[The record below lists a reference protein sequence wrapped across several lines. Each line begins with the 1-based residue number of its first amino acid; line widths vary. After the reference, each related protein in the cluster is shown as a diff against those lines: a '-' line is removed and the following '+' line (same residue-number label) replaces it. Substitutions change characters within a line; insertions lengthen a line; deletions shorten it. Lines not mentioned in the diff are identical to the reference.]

1 MSTKRKFTAKIAP
14 PVIKQSAKK
23 PLKANINEADTAV
36 SAPGISKTGEGPNE
50 EVIEISSDS
59 GSSEYDFTD
68 EEEQSKGEPLV
79 ASNGVA
85 HHEEMAPE
93 EDSSRKAHPIPGE
106 NGDVDMDIP
115 SPNQPTDGD
124 SDQEPAAPTFGDLV
138 RVNETIDVPAALQA
152 QQSTVLTAPGR
163 VLAPPSSSSLGT
175 VLTQALRTDDTELL
189 ESCLHTTDLATVRN
203 TIQRLDSTLAGTL
216 LTKLASRMH
225 RRPGRAGSLM
235 TWVQWTLIAHGG
247 ALATQPGLTK
257 KLSELHRVLEE
268 RSRGL
273 NSLLALK
280 GKLDLL
286 DAQMQLRRGMQ
297 HNIDSDEDEED
308 GEEGVVYVEGE
319 ESGAEMI
326 NGDLDADDNDFPV
339 TNGIIDMDDESD
351 EDEESDKGEEEEE
364 LGVEEEIDENEVDH
378 EDVESAEEEDSEP
391 EAIPPSKRSRTM
403 QASKRRRNRTACLKL
418 DHVE

>member
-1 MSTKRKFTAKIAP
+1 MSTKRKPPTKIAQ
-14 PVIKQSAKK
+14 PVVKQSAKK
-23 PLKANINEADTAV
+23 PIRTHINEADTAV
-36 SAPGISKTGEGPNE
+36 SAPDISKTGNGLNE

-59 GSSEYDFTD
+59 GSSEYDLSDD
-68 EEEQSKGEPLV
+68 EGQSKAKPS
-79 ASNGVA
+79 ATTSNGTTQHTETA
-85 HHEEMAPE
+85 EGQNAPRNTR
-93 EDSSRKAHPIPGE
+93 SIPDE
-106 NGDVDMDIP
+106 NGDVDMDVP
-115 SPNQPTDGD
+115 SPNQPTDGE

-138 RVNETIDVPAALQA
+138 RANETIDVPSALAA
-152 QQSTVLTAPGR
+152 QQSNALAAPGGR

-175 VLTQALRTDDTELL
+175 VLTQALRTDDTDLL

-247 ALATQPGLTK
+247 ALAMQPGLTK

-297 HNIDSDEDEED
+297 HNIDSDSDEDED
-308 GEEGVVYVEGE
+308 GEEGVVYVEGQD
-319 ESGAEMI
+319 SDAEMA
-326 NGDLDADDNDFPV
+326 NGDLGADDDDLVV
-339 TNGIIDMDDESD
+339 TNGIVEMDDDESD
-351 EDEESDKGEEEEE
+351 GEESSEGEEEEE
-364 LGVEEEIDENEVDH
+364 LEGEEELDENEVNH
-378 EDVESAEEEDSEP
+378 EDVESEEEDSEP
-391 EAIPPSKRSRTM
+391 EAVPPSKRTRTTT
-403 QASKRRRNRTACLKL
+403 QSSRRRR
-418 DHVE
+418 